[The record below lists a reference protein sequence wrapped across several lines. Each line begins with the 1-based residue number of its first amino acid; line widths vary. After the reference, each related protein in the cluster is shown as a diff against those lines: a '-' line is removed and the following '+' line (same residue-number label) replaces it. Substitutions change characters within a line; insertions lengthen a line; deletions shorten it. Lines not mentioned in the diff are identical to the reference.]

1 MSHRKIYPA
10 IYNLY
15 LSGSLPEHFALVAVG
30 RRQKSTEEFRNEAFE
45 SIGRFSRPNNGN
57 EAKLKELLSRFYYQ
71 EMDFYETGA
80 YHRFE
85 QYLSKMDEEYGTQG
99 NRIYYLAVAP
109 EHFEPIVTRL
119 SEAGMVRN
127 DRESWQ
133 RVVIEKPFGW
143 DLQSATV
150 LNQAIT
156 RVFDEEHIYRIDHY
170 LGKEMLQNIMVIRFA
185 NAFFEPLWNNK
196 YIDHIQITSSE
207 TVGVENRGG
216 YYEGAGALRDMMQN
230 HMLQLLMLTAMEP
243 PISLSNQAIRDEK
256 VKILKALSPMTP
268 EKVKQNVVRGQYT
281 SGSIGGK
288 KVPGYRQEER
298 VSPDSSTET
307 YMAMKVEIENFR
319 WAGVPFYL
327 RTGKRMPRKMTEIVI
342 QFIRLPQILYFK
354 EFSNLEPNTLIVRI
368 QPEESVSIQFNGKK
382 PGTKNTIIPAR
393 LDFCQNCEVG
403 EVSPDAYERLLLD
416 VMEGDSTLFTR
427 WDEVEYSWKFV
438 DGIAE
443 AWKNEKRGPSFYP
456 AGTWGPR
463 EADELIEK
471 DRRKWRNGD

>member
-1 MSHRKIYPA
+1 
-10 IYNLY
+10 
-15 LSGSLPEHFALVAVG
+15 LPEHFALVAVG

-45 SIGRFSRPNNGN
+45 SIGRFSRPNSGN

>member
-45 SIGRFSRPNNGN
+45 SIGRFSRPNSGN